1 MKNSSVPSSI
11 LRSRISVT
19 VFFFLFGLCFSSW
32 ASRIP
37 TIKTALDIS
46 DGKLGLMLL
55 ALPAGQLTALPFTG
69 KLVTRIG
76 SKFTLLIGL
85 SVYAVILILLGASTS
100 QLQLGLTL
108 YGFGIFANL
117 SNIAV
122 NTQSVLLESHANK
135 PIVSSFHGAWSLAG
149 FTGGSIGGI
158 MIANNISPQF
168 HFTIICAIVWIMVFA
183 FHRNLI
189 AEKRVE
195 QTVKKGFQ
203 KPDKRL
209 VALGLIGF
217 FNLACEGA
225 MFDWSGIYF
234 HDVIKT
240 ETAKI
245 TTGYIAFM
253 LAMASARFAGDWF
266 RKNLSAQKMVMFSG
280 LLSCGGLLIAV
291 IFPYYITA
299 TIGFFIVGLGVSTV
313 IPVLYA
319 TAGKTEIPA
328 GVAIA
333 TVSTVS
339 FLGFLI
345 GPPLIGYIAEI
356 SSLRTSFL
364 VVACFVLMIC
374 FLSFTSSLLK
384 KS

>member
-149 FTGGSIGGI
+149 FYRWKYWW
-158 MIANNISPQF
+158 
-168 HFTIICAIVWIMVFA
+168 H
-183 FHRNLI
+183 
-189 AEKRVE
+189 
-195 QTVKKGFQ
+195 
-203 KPDKRL
+203 
-209 VALGLIGF
+209 
-217 FNLACEGA
+217 
-225 MFDWSGIYF
+225 
-234 HDVIKT
+234 HD
-240 ETAKI
+240 
-245 TTGYIAFM
+245 
-253 LAMASARFAGDWF
+253 R
-266 RKNLSAQKMVMFSG
+266 
-280 LLSCGGLLIAV
+280 
-291 IFPYYITA
+291 
-299 TIGFFIVGLGVSTV
+299 
-313 IPVLYA
+313 
-319 TAGKTEIPA
+319 
-328 GVAIA
+328 
-333 TVSTVS
+333 
-339 FLGFLI
+339 
-345 GPPLIGYIAEI
+345 
-356 SSLRTSFL
+356 
-364 VVACFVLMIC
+364 
-374 FLSFTSSLLK
+374 
-384 KS
+384 